1 MELVGNMFIDK
12 VVHYK
17 SSWLPAR
24 EIVEAA
30 IDKRYEV
37 SIKESMI
44 MTFKMHGFTSVFC
57 LTLLYSEGQNCMQ
70 FCPF

>member
-1 MELVGNMFIDK
+1 MAQFSKAMELVGSMFVEK

-30 IDKRYEV
+30 INKRYEV
-37 SIKESMI
+37 IIALGSQ
-44 MTFKMHGFTSVFC
+44 TFTRRSGPSCSKCH
-57 LTLLYSEGQNCMQ
+57 
-70 FCPF
+70 